1 MAGWVC
7 ERRVKDSMVIL
18 ALRLHENVKIRY
30 VGDTR
35 NGKVRSV
42 AHTKTII

>member
-18 ALRLHENVKIRY
+18 ALRLNENIKILG

-35 NGKVRSV
+35 NGRVRSV